1 MRSNVLSDDAARGTV
16 RADTVEC
23 SLRTNNRSGDVALS
37 TKLVQDLRNRIA
49 TLTRWLERHCP
60 NCETEQAHLDPGTR
74 EQAYWNYG
82 YLVALR
88 DMLKKLGGGTRA

>member
-1 MRSNVLSDDAARGTV
+1 
-16 RADTVEC
+16 
-23 SLRTNNRSGDVALS
+23 VALS

-49 TLTRWLERHCP
+49 TLTRWLDKHCP
-60 NCETEQAHLDPGTR
+60 ECETEQGHLAEGTR

-88 DMLKKLGGGTRA
+88 DLLRKVSGSRP